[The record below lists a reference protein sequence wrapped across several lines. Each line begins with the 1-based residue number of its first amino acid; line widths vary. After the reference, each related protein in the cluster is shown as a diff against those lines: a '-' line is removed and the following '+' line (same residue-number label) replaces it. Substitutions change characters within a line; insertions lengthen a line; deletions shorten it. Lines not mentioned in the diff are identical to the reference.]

1 MEDRHPISDGREA
14 VVLGS
19 LLALMVAGLTNA
31 VVAVLDAVEWA
42 WWVAGVFLLIALIL
56 GMAWTGA
63 DQLAHAQPDNSPHE
77 SDEIEWNVRMPV
89 STR

>member
-1 MEDRHPISDGREA
+1 VPTSQRHAERFVGTVRREVTDR
-14 VVLGS
+14 
-19 LLALMVAGLTNA
+19 LLILN
-31 VVAVLDAVEWA
+31 AVEWA
-42 WWVAGVFLLIALIL
+42 WWVAGVCLLIALML

-63 DQLAHAQPDNSPHE
+63 DQLAHAQPANSPHE